1 MKPLARLLMSA
12 CIGALV
18 LGEPGLLHA
27 ASSRTGEASASS
39 KGQGY
44 PTRPIR
50 FIVGPGPDVLA
61 RLVGQK
67 VTEAWGH
74 QVVVDQR
81 PGAGGII
88 AADTVAKS
96 QPDGYTLLLTTGA
109 YTINATLYT
118 KLPYSLQRDLAPVVL
133 LATIPFLVIVNP
145 TIPAKSMQELVQ
157 LARAKPG
164 QLNCAHSGP
173 GTTAHLGCEMLKSSA
188 RVDIV
193 PVSYKGTIPAI
204 VDVIS
209 GQSQFMFAVM
219 QGGLPHVQAGKLRA
233 VAITG
238 QKRSPVLPDVATVTE
253 AGFAGADFISWNGV
267 HVRTGTPA
275 MLIEK
280 LNAELNRVIKLPDM
294 QEKMLGL
301 GLEPAGGTI
310 EQFAAFVKDDIARW
324 AKVIKDANV
333 KVD

>member
-1 MKPLARLLMSA
+1 MNAFSRLVSAALLATLLAVSPLRSLA
-12 CIGALV
+12 
-18 LGEPGLLHA
+18 A
-27 ASSRTGEASASS
+27 ASKDAGAAAARAA
-39 KGQGY
+39 Y
-44 PTRPIR
+44 PTKPIR

-67 VTEAWGH
+67 VTENWGQ

-109 YTINATLYT
+109 YTINAILYP
-118 KLPYSLQRDLAPVVL
+118 KLPYSLERDLAPVSL
-133 LATIPFLVIVNP
+133 LATIPFIVIVTP
-145 TIPAKSMQELVQ
+145 TVPAKSMQELVQ

-233 VAITG
+233 LAITG
-238 QKRSPVLPDVATVTE
+238 RRRSPALPDVPTITE
-253 AGFAGADFISWNGV
+253 TGFGGADFISWNGV
-267 HVRTGTPA
+267 HVRAGTPRA
-275 MLIEK
+275 IVEK
-280 LNAELNRVIKLPDM
+280 LNGELNRVLKLPDLHD
-294 QEKMLGL
+294 KMVGL
-301 GLEPAGGTI
+301 GLDAAGGSA
-310 EQFAAFVKDDIARW
+310 EQFGVFVREDIARW
-324 AKVIKDANV
+324 AKVIRDANV
-333 KVD
+333 RVE

>member
-1 MKPLARLLMSA
+1 MEFQPSVLIAALLVAGASQPADAAVASA
-12 CIGALV
+12 NRT
-18 LGEPGLLHA
+18 A
-27 ASSRTGEASASS
+27 ASAPQS
-39 KGQGY
+39 Y
-44 PTRPIR
+44 PARPIR

-67 VTEAWGH
+67 VTESWGQ

-88 AADTVAKS
+88 AADTVSKS

-109 YTINATLYT
+109 YTINATLYP
-118 KLPYSLQRDLAPVVL
+118 KLPYNLQRDLAPVVL
-133 LATIPFLVIVNP
+133 LATIPFVVIVTP
-145 TIPAKSMQELVQ
+145 TVAAKSMQELVQ
-157 LARAKPG
+157 LARARPG

-188 RVDIV
+188 RIDIV

-219 QGGLPHVQAGKLRA
+219 QGGLPHVQAGKVRA

-238 QKRSPVLPDVATVTE
+238 VRRSPAIPDVPTISE
-253 AGFAGADFISWNGV
+253 AGFGGADFISWNGV
-267 HVRTGTPA
+267 HARAGTPA
-275 MLIEK
+275 TIVEK
-280 LNAELNRVIKLPDM
+280 LNGELNRVLKLSDI
-294 QEKMLGL
+294 QEKMVALGL
-301 GLEPAGGTI
+301 DAAGGTTA
-310 EQFAAFVKDDIARW
+310 QFASFVGDDIARW

-333 KVD
+333 RVE